1 MKRRGLT
8 LLELVVCFSVVLLL
22 VIFVLNLFPGSL
34 LALRQSEA
42 RLEAQRQAE
51 LLLDRARLA
60 RFDTYA
66 VGSTQTLPPRG
77 LNGTQFTPVLESVAL
92 AGYDSNQ
99 VKQLRAMVSWDDHG
113 TIRRFS
119 VAAWVS
125 RAR

>member
-1 MKRRGLT
+1 MRRRGLT
-8 LLELVVCFSVVLLL
+8 LLELIVCLSVVLLL

-51 LLLDRARLA
+51 LVLDRARLA

-66 VGSTQTLPPRG
+66 VGTTQTLAPRA
-77 LNGTQFTPVLESVAL
+77 LNGNQFVPTLEARAL

-99 VKQLRAMVSWDDHG
+99 VKELRASVSWDDHG
-113 TIRRFS
+113 TIRYFS
-119 VAAWVS
+119 VGAWVS
-125 RAR
+125 RAH

>member
-1 MKRRGLT
+1 MRRRGLT
-8 LLELVVCFSVVLLL
+8 LLELIVCLSVVLLL

-51 LLLDRARLA
+51 LVLDRARLA

-66 VGSTQTLPPRG
+66 VGTSQTLAPRA
-77 LNGTQFTPVLESVAL
+77 LNGNEFVPVLQSLAP
-92 AGYDSNQ
+92 AGYDSNL
-99 VKQLRAMVSWDDHG
+99 VKELRVSVSWDDHG
-113 TIRRFS
+113 TVRHFA

-125 RAR
+125 RGQ